1 MTRVWGRSMRI
12 RPASRHAYAALACAL
27 AVGLATAPGVRA
39 QSLVEALSAT
49 YNSNPDLLAARALLR
64 QTDETLAQA
73 VANWRPKVVL
83 SYQYNKTQADSTP
96 VISTNSSFSLNGN
109 TTLLQVTQPIFRG
122 GATVAATK
130 TAQANIQSQR
140 AQLADTEQQVL
151 LNTITT
157 YADLVRDAGIVDA
170 RRNNVKV
177 LVQQL
182 DATRER
188 FRVGELT
195 ITDVSQAEARLEG
208 AKADLVQAEAQL
220 RIDEAAYQRVTGQR
234 PGKVGDL
241 PLWGALPVS
250 EEESVALAMDA
261 NPRPLSAQNRITA
274 AAYAVNS
281 AWAVLLPQ
289 VQVVGL
295 VQYQQELRV
304 PGDKYYQYG
313 VQLQATVPI
322 YQNGAEWSQVRQA
335 KELVGQRRN
344 ELDSARRVAAQTV
357 ITFWRQLD
365 AARSR
370 VVSFEAQVKANEVA
384 LNGVRQEALVGS
396 RTTLDVL
403 NAEQELLNAQVS
415 LISARHDTQ
424 VAYYGVLSGIGRLTA
439 RSLGL
444 PVEYYDEEKYYNE
457 VGSRWIGDWG
467 AGQSGPVVPPANT
480 MNAASA
486 PAPAKAAQGAQ
497 APTPASAPQQAV
509 APGTTAP
516 ATQTPQPLIP
526 GQGMRR

>member
-1 MTRVWGRSMRI
+1 MRI
-12 RPASRHAYAALACAL
+12 RPASRHACAAIACAV
-27 AVGLATAPGVRA
+27 AVGLAATQGAQA
-39 QSLVEALSAT
+39 QSLVEALSST
-49 YNSNPDLLAARALLR
+49 YNSNPDLLAARAVLR
-64 QTDETLAQA
+64 QTDEGLAQA
-73 VANWRPKVVL
+73 VANWRPKILLNVE
-83 SYQYNKTQADSTP
+83 YNKIEADSLPNVGITKP
-96 VISTNSSFSLNGN
+96 NSYIFLNGR
-109 TTLLQVTQPIFRG
+109 TALLQAIQPIFRG

-130 TAQANIQSQR
+130 TAQANIQAQR
-140 AQLADTEQQVL
+140 AVLADTEQQVL

-220 RIDEAAYQRVTGQR
+220 RIDEAAYQRVTGQL

-241 PLWGALPVS
+241 PLWGSLPSS

-261 NPRPLSAQNRITA
+261 NPRPVSAKNRITA

-289 VQVVGL
+289 VNLVGFIQTQQDLAVVGD
-295 VQYQQELRV
+295 Q
-304 PGDKYYQYG
+304 YYQYG
-313 VQLQATVPI
+313 ARLQATVPI
-322 YQNGAEWSQVRQA
+322 YQNGSEWSQVRQA

-415 LISARHDTQ
+415 LISARHDVQ

-439 RSLGL
+439 RTLGL

-457 VGSRWIGDWG
+457 VGSKWIGTGTAG
-467 AGQSGPVVPPANT
+467 AGQSGPVTPPANT
-480 MNAASA
+480 NAINAANA
-486 PAPAKAAQGAQ
+486 TAAAKAAAAQAAPPPAGAQ
-497 APTPASAPQQAV
+497 QAN
-509 APGTTAP
+509 APGTSAGP
-516 ATQTPQPLIP
+516 AR
-526 GQGMRR
+526 GAVQGLMQGTNK

>member
-1 MTRVWGRSMRI
+1 M
-12 RPASRHAYAALACAL
+12 ACAL
-27 AVGLATAPGVRA
+27 AAGLAAAPQARA
-39 QSLVEALSAT
+39 QSLVEALSST
-49 YNSNPDLLAARALLR
+49 YNSNPDLLAARAVLR
-64 QTDETLAQA
+64 QTDESLAQA
-73 VANWRPKVVL
+73 VANWRPKILLNVE
-83 SYQYNKTQADSTP
+83 YNKIEADSVP
-96 VISTNSSFSLNGN
+96 VSRANTYLILNGR
-109 TTLLQVTQPIFRG
+109 TTLLQVIQPVFRG

-130 TAQANIQSQR
+130 TAQANIQAQR
-140 AQLADTEQQVL
+140 AVLADTEQQVL
-151 LNTITT
+151 LNTITA

-170 RRNNVKV
+170 RRNNVRV

-241 PLWGALPVS
+241 PLWGALPGS
-250 EEESVALAMDA
+250 EEESVGLAMDA
-261 NPRPLSAQNRITA
+261 NPRPVSAQNRITA

-289 VQVVGL
+289 VNLVGF
-295 VQYQQELRV
+295 VQYQQELAF
-304 PGDKYYQYG
+304 PNDQYYQYG
-313 VQLQATVPI
+313 VRLQASVPI
-322 YQNGAEWSQVRQA
+322 YQNGSEWSQVRQA

-415 LISARHDTQ
+415 LISARHDVQ

-439 RSLGL
+439 RTLGL
-444 PVEYYDEEKYYNE
+444 PVEYYDEEKYWNE

-467 AGQSGPVVPPANT
+467 AGQSGPVTPSSNT
-480 MNAASA
+480 INAANAAS
-486 PAPAKAAQGAQ
+486 KAATQSAQ
-497 APTPASAPQQAV
+497 APAAPSSAPQQAT
-509 APGTTAP
+509 APGSAP
-516 ATQTPQPLIP
+516 LLGPASAPGSTQ
-526 GQGMRR
+526 GSAQGTKK